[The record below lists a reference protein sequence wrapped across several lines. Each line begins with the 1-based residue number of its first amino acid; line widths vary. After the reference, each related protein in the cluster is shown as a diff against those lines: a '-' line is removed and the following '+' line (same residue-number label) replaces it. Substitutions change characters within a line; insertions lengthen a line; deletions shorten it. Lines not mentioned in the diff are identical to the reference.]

1 MQEKDSMRTR
11 EQERASFA
19 WKKVSKLGG
28 ELLSKYKDT
37 ARKFPSMV
45 VNNGLGQTLAF
56 LIAKGTEKGEPDEKK
71 SEWQLYAHIQ
81 EWLCQTE
88 ICKVTDDEKSGT
100 EFKLIV
106 WLTDS
111 RTKSIHYR
119 RATLEALSLASW
131 LKRFSEALAPD

>member
-1 MQEKDSMRTR
+1 
-11 EQERASFA
+11 
-19 WKKVSKLGG
+19 
-28 ELLSKYKDT
+28 
-37 ARKFPSMV
+37 
-45 VNNGLGQTLAF
+45 
-56 LIAKGTEKGEPDEKK
+56 
-71 SEWQLYAHIQ
+71 AHIQ

-88 ICKVTDDEKSGT
+88 ICKVTDDEKSRT